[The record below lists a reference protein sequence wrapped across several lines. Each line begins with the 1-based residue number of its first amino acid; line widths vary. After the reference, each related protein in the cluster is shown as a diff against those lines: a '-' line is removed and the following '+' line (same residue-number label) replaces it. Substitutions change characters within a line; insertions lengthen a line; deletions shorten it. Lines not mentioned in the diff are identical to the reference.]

1 LSLNDSATVSNTA
14 QEKLKQDVAAITFQ
28 RDTLQKQLDAATAT
42 VKSLQAEVAQLRGQG
57 DTAASKQKASDV
69 EVARLRGEL
78 ELAKKAQLDSEQS
91 GVRLK
96 AAEDAVMASR
106 AKSAE
111 AERAAATAAD
121 AATKAKQQ
129 VSDLLAEKASMQLK
143 IESLNAELAR
153 KAAVIDD
160 AIAAAAAAKGKK

>member
-1 LSLNDSATVSNTA
+1 MLVR
-14 QEKLKQDVAAITFQ
+14 Q
-28 RDTLQKQLDAATAT
+28 REE
-42 VKSLQAEVAQLRGQG
+42 VQALH
-57 DTAASKQKASDV
+57 
-69 EVARLRGEL
+69 
-78 ELAKKAQLDSEQS
+78 
-91 GVRLK
+91 K

-129 VSDLLAEKASMQLK
+129 VSDLLAEKANMQLK